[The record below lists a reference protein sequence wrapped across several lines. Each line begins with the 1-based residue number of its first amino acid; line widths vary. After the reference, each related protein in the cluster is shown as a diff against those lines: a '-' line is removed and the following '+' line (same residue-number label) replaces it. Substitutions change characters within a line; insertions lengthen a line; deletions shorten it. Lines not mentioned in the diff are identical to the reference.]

1 MGGGG
6 GGGGG
11 GGQACWGCLWGGGGG
26 GEQYVYETP
35 AKKNALFLLREALN
49 YITET
54 LAIVTRSKK

>member
-1 MGGGG
+1 MGT
-6 GGGGG
+6 
-11 GGQACWGCLWGGGGG
+11 LFVGGGG